1 VRNPEIAPGSAKS
14 ADTGAR
20 LMLVVL
26 CLIWGTTWPV
36 IKIALTEIEPFS
48 MRTCTYAL
56 GALTLFLVCLVKRRS
71 FRVPNLQ
78 AWTHVFVASM
88 LNIVAFPLL
97 TSFGQLAT
105 TTSRVSILA
114 YTMPIWSVVMAWLF
128 LGERLTKMQTIALG
142 LCAAGLAVLIYP
154 LTANG
159 LPLGV
164 VLTVVAAVS
173 WAAGTVYLKWAHI
186 EADPMGVAT
195 WQLVIAFAAIAT
207 FTYLY
212 RGGFDY
218 GTAHTKALLAM
229 AFSGVMGSG
238 VAYGLWFAIVR
249 RLSAGTASLGVL
261 SVPVVGVIASM
272 ILLGERL
279 TPADIV
285 GFALIFAASACVLL
299 SRQVPAPEEAAQ
311 AT

>member
-1 VRNPEIAPGSAKS
+1 MRNPERAPEPATTADARAK
-14 ADTGAR
+14 
-20 LMLVVL
+20 LMLVLL

-36 IKIALTEIEPFS
+36 IRIALSEIEPFS

-56 GALTLFLVCLVKRRS
+56 GTLTLFLVCLVKRRS
-71 FRVPNLQ
+71 FRIPHAR
-78 AWTHVFVASM
+78 AWTHVFIAST
-88 LNIVAFPLL
+88 LNVVAFPLL
-97 TSFGQLAT
+97 TSFAQLAT

-114 YTMPIWSVVMAWLF
+114 YTMPIWSVVLAWLF
-128 LGERLTKMQTIALG
+128 LGERLTSMQTAALG
-142 LCAAGLAVLIYP
+142 LCAAGLAILIYP

-159 LPLGV
+159 VPMGV
-164 VLTVVAAVS
+164 ALTVIAAVC

-186 EADPMGVAT
+186 DADPMGVAT
-195 WQLVIAFAAIAT
+195 WQLAIAFVVIAT
-207 FTYLY
+207 FTLVY
-212 RGGFDY
+212 RGGLDY
-218 GTAHTKALLAM
+218 GAAHTKALLAM

-272 ILLGERL
+272 VLLGERL

-299 SRQVPAPEEAAQ
+299 SRQAPAPEEAPQ